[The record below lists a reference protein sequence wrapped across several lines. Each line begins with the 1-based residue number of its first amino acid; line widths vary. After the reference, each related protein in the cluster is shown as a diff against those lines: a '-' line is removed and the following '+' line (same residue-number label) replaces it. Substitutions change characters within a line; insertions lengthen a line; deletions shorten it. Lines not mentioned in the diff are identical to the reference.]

1 MKQILKDCKSIIVK
15 KIGIICILLSC
26 ILIGIA
32 VLWGRD
38 ILALCSGPKEFSSVE
53 SILLEGKENDD
64 IAHAYVETEV
74 EMITGS
80 YAEYQTQGS
89 REVYYLMPLQN
100 GTYFMS
106 IIADAAYIPAL
117 DEMEAAFYDSIG
129 KEENVYP
136 EPIIIQG
143 GFRRLNEEEK
153 SYALDFFTGY
163 DEEVTTI
170 DEISKIL
177 SPYALEI
184 GSVGTVPIDHLWTIL
199 VLWIL
204 LLLIFVIFIIL
215 YASNFFLRTFQDDI
229 KHLPED
235 CLEHIEEDYK
245 EAKELAHSKFGKRML
260 YKMDTYTMRVFS
272 YEQFIWL
279 YKKEVLDKNKR
290 NIQVYAYTLLGKQI
304 VLYQSTSEKEAEK
317 YLQALFDHCKSAIL
331 GYQEY
336 LYDIWKQHPRQ
347 LSVKIKELQNA
358 AKPVE
363 KKKKE
368 KKTCEEAGKKE
379 TQKLKKRK
387 VLQENSEIK
396 EVKTTKEA
404 EKTNTAEEKS

>member
-26 ILIGIA
+26 ILLGIA
-32 VLWGRD
+32 MLWGRD

-53 SILLEGKENDD
+53 SILLEGRENDD

-80 YAEYQTQGS
+80 YAEYQKQES
-89 REVYYLMPLQN
+89 REVYYIMPLQD

-129 KEENVYP
+129 KEENIYP
-136 EPIIIQG
+136 EPITIQG

-184 GSVGTVPIDHLWTIL
+184 GAVGTVPIDHLWTIL

-204 LLLIFVIFIIL
+204 LLLVFVIFIIL

-245 EAKELAHSKFGKRML
+245 EAKELAHSKFGKKML
-260 YKMDTYTMRVFS
+260 YKLDTYTMRVFS

-304 VLYQSTSEKEAEK
+304 ILYQSTSEKEAEK
-317 YLQALFDHCKSAIL
+317 YLQTLFDHCKGAIL

-368 KKTCEEAGKKE
+368 KKTIEEAGKKE

-387 VLQENSEIK
+387 VLQENHNIK
-396 EVKTTKEA
+396 EEVKIK
-404 EKTNTAEEKS
+404 KAEEKS